1 MAEEI
6 TLKQQQSKGIL
17 LFTAGVLFAF
27 LWASAATATK
37 LGLQS
42 AQPFVICIA
51 GFSSPAS
58 SCW

>member
-1 MAEEI
+1 MKNE
-6 TLKQQQSKGIL
+6 KSKGLL

-51 GFSSPAS
+51 RFFLAG
-58 SCW
+58 